1 MKAFQLAIIVA
12 SISIICI
19 LNIGL
24 VSALGQEEISVSPT
38 WSKTTAI
45 QGDSATVTLKLTSAS
60 SEQIRIYRVGFHF
73 DWMPT
78 DSFYTLDLSDD
89 PVVVPSSGIN
99 IFEPM
104 LIQIP
109 ANVSIGSHTYF
120 IGVDGL
126 DGSYESFSWNSP
138 DFTLQILD
146 YTSKI
151 YDALLTNVNDNISRA
166 VNAGYQ
172 SADAQ
177 SLLAQAQGERTAAMG
192 FADAGNWA
200 EATSTLQQ
208 AYNHLEQADEAE
220 QLYIQQGVP
229 QTLLLIVAVIVVV
242 IVVVV
247 VIALMVRKRRKQ
259 PAAEVDQ
266 NVDQPV
272 DKQMEPQDYTPEE

>member
-1 MKAFQLAIIVA
+1 MKAFPLALIVA

-24 VSALGQEEISVSPT
+24 VSALDQGEISVSPT
-38 WSKTTAI
+38 WSKTTAV

-89 PVVVPSSGIN
+89 PVVVPSSGLN

-109 ANVSIGSHTYF
+109 TNVSAGSHTYF
-120 IGVDGL
+120 VGVDGL

-146 YTSKI
+146 YSSKI
-151 YDALLTNVNDNISRA
+151 YDLLLDEVNENISRA

-177 SLLAQAQGERTAAMG
+177 SLLAQAQGERTAAIG
-192 FADAGNWA
+192 LADEGNWA

-208 AYNHLEQADEAE
+208 AYNHLEQAEEAE
-220 QLYIQQGVP
+220 QLYIQQGGP
-229 QTLLLIVAVIVVV
+229 QTLLLIVAVIVV
-242 IVVVV
+242 IVVIV

-259 PAAEVDQ
+259 PAEVDQ
-266 NVDQPV
+266 HVDQPV
-272 DKQMEPQDYTPEE
+272 DEQMETQDYAPEE